1 MKSKIFL
8 VVTLLAAGF
17 LCFGTEPNN
26 DPNSTFNATEAR
38 MLALE
43 KRLAALE
50 QRVNRL
56 ELRRTAPPLPADEIP
71 KVEGEQKKNR
81 QTDPTSPTDETKD
94 ALRVQRL
101 SKQIQEMKD
110 DIELAD
116 KRIEMLPPIPLRYLG
131 AHISGTTITTQ
142 TRTNENTSTSQT
154 TTPGAPQTTTIGT
167 SETFTRICELNIFV
181 PEKHCDYRLHQDE
194 VPEILEVLKTAK
206 EAYRLLSEE
215 EANYRRILQLGEKN
229 SDLGINV
236 MDAKKDLIECQGRK
250 KIADLIKAC
259 IRSIIQDNRDLF
271 NIVPW

>member
-8 VVTLLAAGF
+8 VVILLAAGF

-26 DPNSTFNATEAR
+26 EPNSTFNATETR

-43 KRLAALE
+43 KRLDALE

-56 ELRRTAPPLPADEIP
+56 ELRRTAPTLPADEIP
-71 KVEGEQKKNR
+71 KAEGEQKKNR

-116 KRIEMLPPIPLRYLG
+116 KRIEVLPPIPLRYLG
-131 AHISGTTITTQ
+131 AHIAGTTTTTTQ
-142 TRTNENTSTSQT
+142 TRTNENTS
-154 TTPGAPQTTTIGT
+154 GT
-167 SETFTRICELNIFV
+167 SETITRIYELHIYV

-194 VPEILEVLKTAK
+194 VPEIVEVLKTAK

-229 SDLGINV
+229 ADLGIDV
-236 MDAKKDLIECQGRK
+236 MEAKKDLIECQGRK
-250 KIADLIKAC
+250 KVADLIKAC